1 MQFGGETT
9 IIEMV
14 RSNKGKESIMG
25 LLEGLESCVESGWKS
40 EQIGRPI
47 NEEVANMKT
56 AQPFWEN
63 CFEMRIWE
71 LVESI

>member
-25 LLEGLESCVESGWKS
+25 LLEGLESCVEQFRGQRVERKANQEIERQYESCMA
-40 EQIGRPI
+40 ILGR
-47 NEEVANMKT
+47 
-56 AQPFWEN
+56 F
-63 CFEMRIWE
+63 F
-71 LVESI
+71 